1 MSLRFD
7 YKTTDPA
14 SAKALRGLTEYSH
27 GSGIE
32 ARLIH
37 LIDVR
42 ASQINGCAF
51 CIDMHTREAKAD
63 GETEQRLYA
72 LNAWRETP
80 FFEERERAVLA
91 LTEYVTR
98 IAEKGVPDDI
108 YQALLPFFSPQQ
120 ILQIIVAIIA
130 INSWN
135 RIAIS
140 TGMQPKAA

>member
-1 MSLRFD
+1 MSARFD
-7 YKTTDPA
+7 YQAADPA
-14 SAKALRGLTEYSH
+14 AVKALRGLSDYAH
-27 GSGIE
+27 NSGIE

-37 LIDVR
+37 LIEVR

-51 CIDMHTREAKAD
+51 CIDMHTREARAD

-91 LTEYVTR
+91 LTEHVTR

-108 YQALLPFFSPQQ
+108 YQALLPFFSTEQ
-120 ILQIIVAIIA
+120 IIQIIVAIIA

-140 TGMQPKAA
+140 TGMQHKAA